1 VEDSFVVMRDRAG
14 LTVHQ
19 VRSTNH
25 FPSESRANGLMS
37 QANPKDRNSACEVA
51 DQIDADASVLRRAW
65 TGRDDDSFR
74 VHRID
79 VGNRDLIVAAH
90 FDLSPEFPEILNQVV
105 SERIVIVENED
116 H

>member
-1 VEDSFVVMRDRAG
+1 
-14 LTVHQ
+14 L
-19 VRSTNH
+19 
-25 FPSESRANGLMS
+25 
-37 QANPKDRNSACEVA
+37 
-51 DQIDADASVLRRAW
+51 
-65 TGRDDDSFR
+65 FR

>member
-1 VEDSFVVMRDRAG
+1 MEDSFVVMRDRAG

-37 QANPKDRNSACEVA
+37 QANPKDRNLPGEVP
-51 DQIDADASVLRRAW
+51 DQIAKL
-65 TGRDDDSFR
+65 
-74 VHRID
+74 
-79 VGNRDLIVAAH
+79 
-90 FDLSPEFPEILNQVV
+90 EFECTVPNFCRMGSCLF
-105 SERIVIVENED
+105 